1 MITVTVTVYSFFMA
15 VLCSTVLILLAH
27 GLRKKPAFIRNF
39 GVSTLLFFY
48 ALCWI
53 RMTFPFEFPFVQE
66 IGLEYGYSD
75 FFQIVQ
81 HEEFQMGQVTFHILD
96 LATVVWVTGAIC
108 LVVLFLVRYL
118 MGRRKLAR
126 FEQNRTPLADGV
138 LEKVK
143 KEARYNLPV
152 KVLLCP
158 EIGIPMGIG
167 ILKKRILLPQRT
179 YTEEELYF
187 ILKHE
192 YTHFCNHDLA
202 VKFLICLFCCI
213 FWWNPVVYLLRQD
226 VGEILEIKCDLTV
239 AEDFSKREKE
249 GYLTVILQFLKQPAR
264 RETKG
269 LASVTARLFSKKK
282 GQIMVERFRYLTQ
295 PVRKAVFWNRLAI
308 LAVSVALFFVSYV
321 FVLQPYYEPPISEML
336 PAGQEGNVEIVE
348 VSYLVK
354 HADGSYYAVLSN
366 GVETA
371 ISDETL
377 DMMLSQNYEVK
388 EES

>member
-48 ALCWI
+48 ALCGI

-66 IGLEYGYSD
+66 IGLEHGYSD
-75 FFQIVQ
+75 FFQIVR

-108 LVVLFLVRYL
+108 LLVLFLVRYL

-143 KEARYNLPV
+143 KESRYNLPV

-264 RETKG
+264 QEAKG
-269 LASVTARLFSKKK
+269 FASVAARLFSKNK

-308 LAVSVALFFVSYV
+308 LTVSVALFFVSYV
-321 FVLQPYYEPPISEML
+321 FVLQPHYDPPVSEMV
-336 PAGQEGNVEIVE
+336 PEGQGNNTKIVE
-348 VSYLVK
+348 ASYLVK
-354 HADGSYYAVLSN
+354 HADGSYSLVLSD
-366 GVETA
+366 GMEID
-371 ISDETL
+371 ISGDSL

>member
-27 GLRKKPAFIRNF
+27 GLRKKSAFIRNF

-66 IGLEYGYSD
+66 IGLEHGYSD

-81 HEEFQMGQVTFHILD
+81 HEEFQVGQVTFHILD

-213 FWWNPVVYLLRQD
+213 FWWNPVAYLLRQD

-264 RETKG
+264 REAKG
-269 LASVTARLFSKKK
+269 FASVAARLFSKNK

-354 HADGSYYAVLSN
+354 HSDGSYSIVMSN
-366 GVETA
+366 GSEVA
-371 ISDETL
+371 IAGDTL
-377 DMMLSQNYEVK
+377 DVMLSQNFEVK

>member
-27 GLRKKPAFIRNF
+27 GLRKKSAFIRNF

-66 IGLEYGYSD
+66 IGLEHGYSD

-81 HEEFQMGQVTFHILD
+81 HEEFQMGQVTFRILD
-96 LATVVWVTGAIC
+96 LATVVWVIGAIC

-158 EIGIPMGIG
+158 EMGIPMGIG

-321 FVLQPYYEPPISEML
+321 FVLQPSYNPPVSDFAGENGRGFEIDIS
-336 PAGQEGNVEIVE
+336 NDTIIRC
-348 VSYLVK
+348 S
-354 HADGSYYAVLSN
+354 DGSYKILTESGNVIPLAEETVEVL
-366 GVETA
+366 
-371 ISDETL
+371 L
-377 DMMLSQNYEVK
+377 DQGYQLR
-388 EES
+388 EE

>member
-1 MITVTVTVYSFFMA
+1 MTVTVYSFFMA

-75 FFQIVQ
+75 FFQIVR
-81 HEEFQMGQVTFHILD
+81 HEEFQVGQVTFRILD
-96 LATVVWVTGAIC
+96 LATVVWVIGAIC

-138 LEKVK
+138 LERVK

-226 VGEILEIKCDLTV
+226 LGEILEIKCDLTV

-264 RETKG
+264 QEAKG
-269 LASVTARLFSKKK
+269 LASVAARLFSKNK

-321 FVLQPYYEPPISEML
+321 FVLQPRYNPPVSDMI
-336 PAGQEGNVEIVE
+336 PTGQQSSTEIVE

-354 HADGSYYAVLSN
+354 RADGSYIMVMSN
-366 GVETA
+366 GSVVSVSGE
-371 ISDETL
+371 IL

>member
-1 MITVTVTVYSFFMA
+1 MTVTVYSFFMA

-66 IGLEYGYSD
+66 IGLEHGYSD

-264 RETKG
+264 REAKG
-269 LASVTARLFSKKK
+269 FASVAARLFSKNK

-308 LAVSVALFFVSYV
+308 LTVSIALFFVSYV
-321 FVLQPYYEPPISEML
+321 FVLQPSYNPPVSDF
-336 PAGQEGNVEIVE
+336 AGENGQGIEIE
-348 VSYLVK
+348 FSNGFILQK
-354 HADGSYYAVLSN
+354 KDGSYLLVVDGTQEISIDK
-366 GVETA
+366 ETA
-371 ISDETL
+371 DIFIAGGWSLVNE
-377 DMMLSQNYEVK
+377 EVK
-388 EES
+388 